1 MTKDELIAYLKEGKF
16 DLGELIA
23 ALLEYIDD
31 NEVNGCGQ
39 KNLFGIKRIVIL
51 VNGQIDFAM
60 HGKGYCSLTK
70 VKNSTCI
77 KNR

>member
-31 NEVNGCGQ
+31 NEVND
-39 KNLFGIKRIVIL
+39 L
-51 VNGQIDFAM
+51 VD
-60 HGKGYCSLTK
+60 KLL
-70 VKNSTCI
+70 
-77 KNR
+77 